1 MLKCANSRMIKM
13 GKYIKGNLDLWNE
26 LTPIHARSAF
36 YDVEGFKKGRCTLE
50 SIELEEVGDVRGKSL
65 LHLQCHFG
73 MDTLSWARLGA
84 NTTGVDFSDEAIAL
98 ARSLS
103 KETNLKSEFIC
114 ADIYNLPE
122 VCIRNLISFLH
133 LAVSYAGYPTLTG
146 GQR

>member
-50 SIELEEVGDVRGKSL
+50 SIELEEVGHVPWKSL

-114 ADIYNLPE
+114 ANIYNLPE
-122 VCIRNLISFLH
+122 VCIRNLILFLH